1 MDGLEFAKGIS
12 DIILTKKGYD
22 IKILDLKNIS
32 SVADYFLICSAG
44 SDIQVKAIADEVDKV
59 LRKNGIKCMM
69 KEGYDSLNWV
79 LMDYFDVV
87 VHIFKEDARSFYN
100 LEKLW
105 ADAPSITIEDP
116 DNIPAE

>member
-1 MDGLEFAKGIS
+1 LEGLEFAKGIGE
-12 DIILTKKGYD
+12 IILTKKGFD

-32 SVADYFLICSAG
+32 AVADYFLICSAG

-87 VHIFKEDARSFYN
+87 VHIFKEEAREFYN

-105 ADAPSITIEDP
+105 GDAPVIEIEDP
-116 DNIPAE
+116 DNPPA